1 MEPTNF
7 FTQLA
12 QLEINGQIVLTI
24 ARGAEDK
31 IIVSTLVRQLSPADT
46 NKSAIIP
53 YNLTAT
59 AEELDNC
66 YFERITTPLTKAGE
80 IVDNMDEYMK
90 SLEHLTAKSQREKAK
105 TGKPQGGTDKRIQ
118 KYENAMK
125 KADDLEKQGKYSDA
139 WSALPKAS
147 EYPEHAELIKNRQSY
162 FEQQIWPDLFGN
174 NNTDSNNEAD
184 EQDENSDVE
193 NV

>member
-12 QLEINGQIVLTI
+12 QLDINGQIVLTI
-24 ARGAEDK
+24 AKGAENNL
-31 IIVSTLVRQLSPADT
+31 IVSTLIRPLSPADA
-46 NKSAIIP
+46 NKSPIIP

-59 AEELDNC
+59 AEELNNC
-66 YFERITTPLTKAGE
+66 YFERVTTPLTKAGE
-80 IVDNMDEYMK
+80 IIDNMDEYMK
-90 SLEHLTAKSQREKAK
+90 SLENLTTTSHREKAK
-105 TGKPQGGTDKRIQ
+105 TGKPQGGTDKRVQ
-118 KYENAMK
+118 KYEEAMK

-174 NNTDSNNEAD
+174 NNTDSTSNAGNEVD
-184 EQDENSDVE
+184 NSETE